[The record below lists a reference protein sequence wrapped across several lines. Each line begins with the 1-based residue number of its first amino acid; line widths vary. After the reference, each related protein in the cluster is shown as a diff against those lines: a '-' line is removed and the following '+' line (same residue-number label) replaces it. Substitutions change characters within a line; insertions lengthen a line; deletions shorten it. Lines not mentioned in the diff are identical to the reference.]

1 MKLYHKERI
10 VNARQLLSRLRRNAL
25 RHTNGYVQYLTL
37 TGLTGIL
44 SSGRL
49 HLSSS
54 RRLNDLGETLNENM
68 YEASFA
74 FGESENI
81 AMWCLY
87 GVPNK
92 EAVRVVYPFES
103 IKEWVADVK
112 DKKNLDVYSFSSR
125 SGVYRRIE
133 EKIKRVIFTDVA
145 YGSPKLAKHGY
156 DLFRITDKDE
166 SSAMTLAGVLKDYA
180 WSYENEVRL
189 IIEFEHE
196 LRTDSGRA
204 IDIIAVDFKAPIE
217 ALQEG
222 RGKLTLGPWTTWKC
236 HKGKRLVA
244 GKHMEFNE
252 SSLRGLIK
260 CRCNDSMV
268 AKHQAKVLKRRRSQ
282 NGKVS

>member
-1 MKLYHKERI
+1 MKMYRPPRVVK
-10 VNARQLLSRLRRNAL
+10 ARQLLSRLKRNAL

-44 SSGRL
+44 SNGRL

-92 EAVRVVYPFES
+92 EAVRAVYPFES

-112 DKKNLDVYSFSSR
+112 DKKNLGVYSFSGR

-133 EKIKRVIFTDVA
+133 GKIKRGIFADVA
-145 YGSPKLAKHGY
+145 YGTPKFAKHGY
-156 DLFRITDKDE
+156 DFFRITDKEE
-166 SSAMTLAGVLKDYA
+166 SSAVILAGVLKDYA

-189 IIEFEHE
+189 IIEFEQE
-196 LRTDSGRA
+196 LKTDTGHA
-204 IDIIAVDFKAPIE
+204 VDIIAVDFNAPIE

-222 RGKLTLGPWTTWKC
+222 RGKLTLGPWAPGKC
-236 HKGKRLVA
+236 RGGKHLVA
-244 GKHMEFNE
+244 GRRMEFNE
-252 SSLRGLIK
+252 SSFKGLIK
-260 CRCNDSMV
+260 CRCNDSIV
-268 AKHQAKVLKRRRSQ
+268 AKRQAKVLKKRK
-282 NGKVS
+282 G